1 MTLQTWKRKRGV
13 ALTTKG
19 LQKLHEAKRKL
30 EAKENYGNRYTLEE
44 MSALSGL
51 YPSTISK
58 VLNRERGV
66 DRQTLEKLFE
76 SFELKIDKSDYLSS
90 NTHLDW
96 GDAVC
101 TSFFYGRTEELAT
114 LERWIL
120 DERCRLV
127 ALLGMGGIGKT
138 SLSVKLAQQIQENFE
153 YVVWRSLREA
163 PPVQN
168 IVANLIQVLSDEQ
181 ETKSNLPENLSA
193 RVSRLLEYLE
203 SHRCLVVLDN
213 VESILSSGSRAGV
226 YREGYE
232 GYGELLRRVGEATHQ
247 SCLVL
252 TSREKPK
259 DVAFLKGQAF
269 PVRSLVLN
277 GLKVEEGQEI
287 LKVKGLTAAEEEVTK
302 LIKLYAGNP
311 LALKIVATTIQD
323 VFDGHITEF
332 LQQNTAVFGDIREIL
347 DQQFERSP
355 DLEKTIMYWLAINRE
370 PISLLDLKE
379 DIVSPIPPQKLL
391 DSLESL
397 LRRCLIDKV
406 IPTPDE
412 KGTALFTLQP
422 VVMEYVTQRL
432 VEQVCEE
439 IENQNFDLFRD
450 HALMKATAKD
460 YVRETQIR
468 LILKPVIDGLL
479 TIFRSTRALQNRFT
493 QILARLR
500 EESPLEPSYTGGNIF
515 NLLCHLETDLSG
527 YDFSHLAVWQAD
539 MRNVKL
545 HNANFAH
552 ANLAKSVF
560 SETLGGIFSVA
571 FSKNGRLL
579 ATGDTNSD
587 IRLWEVA
594 QKRQLLTCHGH
605 TGWVCS
611 VTFSP
616 DSHIL
621 ASGSKD
627 KTVKLWDT
635 SNGQCIATMEGHH
648 GEVWSVGFS
657 TDGQLLASASEDQT
671 VKVWDVRTGQCLQT
685 LHGLGGRV
693 WSIAFC
699 PHNHVVASGSDD
711 NIIRL
716 WNVHT
721 GQCFKTLRGHTH
733 LIWSVTFSLD
743 GQTLASGSH
752 DRTVKLWDV
761 RTGDCLQTL
770 VGHTDWVHSV
780 AFSPDGHTLA
790 SSSEDQTVKL
800 WNVDTAECMKTLQ
813 AEGHGVWSIAFSP
826 DGQTLVSGYDDQVVR
841 LWDINTGS
849 CLQTLQGYV
858 NGIWSIAFSPDGQ
871 IIAAASGDKTIKLW
885 EVSTSQCLKTLKGHL
900 SRATF
905 VSFSTDGQI
914 LASASADQTIKLWAV
929 STGECLRTLRG
940 HSGRVTSLAFS
951 PKENLLVSGS
961 YDQSIKFWDIKTGRC
976 LQTLQGHTHR
986 IWSISFS
993 PDGKILAS
1001 GSHDTTVKLWDV
1013 SSGKC
1018 IQTLEGHTNWIWS
1031 VTFSP
1036 DGSKL
1041 VSGSGDQTIKFW
1053 DISNGQCLT
1062 TLQGLQNSIYSVA
1075 FSIDGQTLAS
1085 GNSNPTVN
1093 LWDIHTGECLKTL
1106 RGHTKWIWSVV
1117 FSPNGQILA
1126 SCSEDATIKIW
1137 DVESSECLK
1146 TIKNPTIYEGM
1157 NIIGVIGLTET
1168 QKASL
1173 TILGAVRNAGDE
1185 SKLVVKKI

>member
-44 MSALSGL
+44 MSARSGL

-101 TSFFYGRTEELAT
+101 TSFFYGRAEELAT

-163 PPVQN
+163 PPVKT

-181 ETKSNLPENLSA
+181 ETESNLPENLSA

-213 VESILSSGSRAGV
+213 AESILSSGSRAGV

-277 GLKVEEGQEI
+277 GLKVEEGQEV
-287 LKVKGLTAAEEEVTK
+287 LKVKGLTAAEEESTK
-302 LIKLYAGNP
+302 LIELYAGNP

-422 VVMEYVTQRL
+422 VVMEYITQRL

-479 TIFRSTRALQNRFT
+479 TIFRSTRAIQNRFT

-500 EESPLEPSYTGGNIF
+500 EESPLEPSYIGGNIF
-515 NLLCHLETDLSG
+515 NLLCHLEIDFSG
-527 YDFSHLAVWQAD
+527 YDFSYLAVWQAD
-539 MRNVKL
+539 LRNVKL

-552 ANLAKSVF
+552 TNLAKSVF
-560 SETLGGIFSVA
+560 VETFGGVLSVVFSP
-571 FSKNGRLL
+571 NGNLL
-579 ATGDTNSD
+579 ATGDTNGE
-587 IRLWEVA
+587 IRLYQVA
-594 QKRQLLTCHGH
+594 TGQQLLTCKGH
-605 TGWVCS
+605 SGWIWS
-611 VTFSP
+611 VAFSA
-616 DSHIL
+616 DGQLI
-621 ASGSKD
+621 ASGS
-627 KTVKLWDT
+627 
-635 SNGQCIATMEGHH
+635 N
-648 GEVWSVGFS
+648 
-657 TDGQLLASASEDQT
+657 DQ
-671 VKVWDVRTGQCLQT
+671 
-685 LHGLGGRV
+685 
-693 WSIAFC
+693 
-699 PHNHVVASGSDD
+699 
-711 NIIRL
+711 
-716 WNVHT
+716 
-721 GQCFKTLRGHTH
+721 
-733 LIWSVTFSLD
+733 
-743 GQTLASGSH
+743 
-752 DRTVKLWDV
+752 TVKLWDV
-761 RTGDCLQTL
+761 FNGECCSTL
-770 VGHTDWVHSV
+770 HGHKGGVQSV
-780 AFSPDGHTLA
+780 AFSSDSDILV
-790 SSSEDQTVKL
+790 SSSEDQTVK
-800 WNVDTAECMKTLQ
+800 
-813 AEGHGVWSIAFSP
+813 
-826 DGQTLVSGYDDQVVR
+826 R
-841 LWDINTGS
+841 WDIKTS
-849 CLQTLQGYV
+849 QCLQTLEGHTG
-858 NGIWSIAFSPDGQ
+858 GIQSVALSTDSQ
-871 IIAAASGDKTIKLW
+871 LLATASDDYTIKLW
-885 EVSTSQCLKTLKGHL
+885 D
-900 SRATF
+900 A
-905 VSFSTDGQI
+905 
-914 LASASADQTIKLWAV
+914 
-929 STGECLRTLRG
+929 
-940 HSGRVTSLAFS
+940 
-951 PKENLLVSGS
+951 
-961 YDQSIKFWDIKTGRC
+961 KTGLC
-976 LQTLQGHTHR
+976 LQTLQGHTRRVYSVAFNPHEDMIASASHDQTIKLWNISTGQCLKTLQEHTDLVNSVAFNPGGSILASVSDDHTVKLWDVTTGDCLKTLWGHSNR
-986 IWSISFS
+986 VWSVSFSPNGQIVATSSDDHTVKLWDISTSQCVQTLQGFNNGIWSITFSPNSNIFASGSNDQTVKLWNSTTSSQYFKILKGHSNRVTSVAFSLDGYLFASSSEDRTIRLWDTRTYNCQKILKGHSNRVTSVAFSLDSQFLASGSDDQAVRVWNVSTGQCIYTLQGHGSRVWSVSFS
-993 PDGKILAS
+993 PNSYKLAS
-1001 GSHDTTVKLWDV
+1001 GSHDQTVKLWDV
-1013 SSGKC
+1013 TIGEC
-1018 IQTLEGHTNWIWS
+1018 ITTLHGHIDWVWA
-1031 VTFSP
+1031 VAFSP
-1036 DGSKL
+1036 DGRIL
-1041 VSGSGDQTIKFW
+1041 ASGSGDQTVRLW
-1053 DISNGQCLT
+1053 DISTGQCIK
-1062 TLQGLQNSIYSVA
+1062 TLQGHTNCIYSVA
-1075 FSIDGQTLAS
+1075 FSLDGRVVATGSGDQTVKLWDIETGKCLKTLWGHTRWVWSVAFSTDGQTVLS
-1085 GNSNPTVN
+1085 GSEDETIKV
-1093 LWDIHTGECLKTL
+1093 WDVQTGECLTTL
-1106 RGHTKWIWSVV
+1106 RSQG
-1117 FSPNGQILA
+1117 P
-1126 SCSEDATIKIW
+1126 
-1137 DVESSECLK
+1137 
-1146 TIKNPTIYEGM
+1146 YEKM
-1157 NIIGVIGLTET
+1157 NIIGITGLTES
-1168 QKASL
+1168 QKDTLRA
-1173 TILGAVRNAGDE
+1173 LGAIE
-1185 SKLVVKKI
+1185 F

>member
-44 MSALSGL
+44 MSARSGL

-101 TSFFYGRTEELAT
+101 TSFFYGRAEELAT

-163 PPVQN
+163 PPVKT

-181 ETKSNLPENLSA
+181 ETESNLPENLSA

-213 VESILSSGSRAGV
+213 AESILSSGSRAGV

-277 GLKVEEGQEI
+277 GLKVEEGQEV
-287 LKVKGLTAAEEEVTK
+287 LKVKGLTAAEEESTK
-302 LIKLYAGNP
+302 LIELYAGNP

-422 VVMEYVTQRL
+422 VVMEYITQRL

-479 TIFRSTRALQNRFT
+479 TIFRSTRAIQNRFT

-500 EESPLEPSYTGGNIF
+500 EESPLEPSYIGGNIF
-515 NLLCHLETDLSG
+515 NLLCHLEIDFSG
-527 YDFSHLAVWQAD
+527 YDFSYLAVWQAD
-539 MRNVKL
+539 LRNVKL

-552 ANLAKSVF
+552 TNLAKSVF
-560 SETLGGIFSVA
+560 VETFGGVLSVVFSP
-571 FSKNGRLL
+571 NGNLL
-579 ATGDTNSD
+579 ATGDTNGE
-587 IRLWEVA
+587 IRLYQVA
-594 QKRQLLTCHGH
+594 TGQQLLTCKGH
-605 TGWVCS
+605 SGWIWS
-611 VTFSP
+611 VAFSA
-616 DSHIL
+616 DGQLI
-621 ASGSKD
+621 ASGS
-627 KTVKLWDT
+627 
-635 SNGQCIATMEGHH
+635 N
-648 GEVWSVGFS
+648 
-657 TDGQLLASASEDQT
+657 DQ
-671 VKVWDVRTGQCLQT
+671 
-685 LHGLGGRV
+685 
-693 WSIAFC
+693 
-699 PHNHVVASGSDD
+699 
-711 NIIRL
+711 
-716 WNVHT
+716 
-721 GQCFKTLRGHTH
+721 
-733 LIWSVTFSLD
+733 
-743 GQTLASGSH
+743 
-752 DRTVKLWDV
+752 TVKLWDV
-761 RTGDCLQTL
+761 FNGECCSTL
-770 VGHTDWVHSV
+770 HGHKGGVQSV
-780 AFSPDGHTLA
+780 AFSSDSDILV
-790 SSSEDQTVKL
+790 SSSEDQTVK
-800 WNVDTAECMKTLQ
+800 
-813 AEGHGVWSIAFSP
+813 
-826 DGQTLVSGYDDQVVR
+826 R
-841 LWDINTGS
+841 WDIKTS
-849 CLQTLQGYV
+849 QCLQTLEGHTG
-858 NGIWSIAFSPDGQ
+858 GIQSVALSTDSQ
-871 IIAAASGDKTIKLW
+871 LLATASDDYTIKLW
-885 EVSTSQCLKTLKGHL
+885 D
-900 SRATF
+900 A
-905 VSFSTDGQI
+905 
-914 LASASADQTIKLWAV
+914 
-929 STGECLRTLRG
+929 
-940 HSGRVTSLAFS
+940 
-951 PKENLLVSGS
+951 
-961 YDQSIKFWDIKTGRC
+961 KTGLC
-976 LQTLQGHTHR
+976 LQTLQGHTRRVYSVAFNPHEDMIASASHDQTIKLWNISTGQCLKTLQEHTDLVNSVAFNPGGSILASVSDDHTVKLWDVTTGDCLKTLWGHSNR
-986 IWSISFS
+986 VWSVSFSPNGQIVATSSDDHTVKLWDISTSQCVQTLQGFNNGIWSITFSPNSNIFASGSNDQTVKLWNSTTSSQYFKILKGHSNRVTSVAFSLDGYLFASSSEDRTIRLWDTRTYNCQKILKGHSNRVTSVAFSLDSQFLASGSDDQAVRVWNVSTGQCIYTLQGHGSRVWSVSFS
-993 PDGKILAS
+993 PNSYKLAS
-1001 GSHDTTVKLWDV
+1001 GSHDQTVKLWDV
-1013 SSGKC
+1013 TIGEC
-1018 IQTLEGHTNWIWS
+1018 ITTLHGHIDWVWA
-1031 VTFSP
+1031 VAFSP
-1036 DGSKL
+1036 DGRIL
-1041 VSGSGDQTIKFW
+1041 ASGSGDQTVRLW
-1053 DISNGQCLT
+1053 DISTGQCIK
-1062 TLQGLQNSIYSVA
+1062 TLQGHTNCIYSVA
-1075 FSIDGQTLAS
+1075 FSLDGRVVATGSGDQTVKLWDIETGKCLKTLWGHTRWVWSVAFSTDGQTVLS
-1085 GNSNPTVN
+1085 GSEDETIKV
-1093 LWDIHTGECLKTL
+1093 WDVQTGECLTTL
-1106 RGHTKWIWSVV
+1106 RSQG
-1117 FSPNGQILA
+1117 P
-1126 SCSEDATIKIW
+1126 
-1137 DVESSECLK
+1137 
-1146 TIKNPTIYEGM
+1146 YEKM
-1157 NIIGVIGLTET
+1157 NIIGITGLTES
-1168 QKASL
+1168 QKDTLRAL
-1173 TILGAVRNAGDE
+1173 
-1185 SKLVVKKI
+1185 